1 MVLLLLLL
9 FVVGCVGVGCGVVA
23 CVFVGYVVNV
33 CVVVAYVVVVYVVVA
48 CMVGFYSK
56 ELLTFSSRS
65 QLNSH
70 LLLSLVTLK
79 C

>member
-1 MVLLLLLL
+1 MVLLL

-33 CVVVAYVVVVYVVVA
+33 CVVVAYVVVA